1 MQWRIGIE
9 RWEAAMKTRGHCV
22 NVIAASVIMMLGASV
37 APTLAD
43 QWPQRPVRLI
53 IPASAGSA
61 TDFTARV
68 FADGLAVRWKQ
79 PVVVEH
85 RPGAD
90 GLIGTTAFVGARDDH
105 TLMLSFAAP
114 ISLLPVIHASLPYD
128 PARDLVPI
136 AAASDTFVAL
146 SAHASLKL
154 GSLKDFVSFAR
165 SRPGQLNYYAPASAL
180 PYLMAGFLK
189 AQHLDLVQVSYREQN
204 LGVQDHAQGRI
215 HVMISVTTSL
225 VPLVQSGHIKLL
237 AVTNSKRSPM
247 MPEVPTATESG
258 FPELAFEG
266 LLGFIGPRGM
276 SAELIERISADV
288 RAVASEPAVAA
299 RLGAVGQVAR
309 GTTPAEFAE
318 MIEVQRAKI
327 ATIVQETGMRASR

>member
-1 MQWRIGIE
+1 MN
-9 RWEAAMKTRGHCV
+9 TRRHCA
-22 NVIAASVIMMLGASV
+22 NVIAASVIAALGASV
-37 APTLAD
+37 APAQAD

-53 IPASAGSA
+53 VPASAGSSI
-61 TDFTARV
+61 DFSARV

-79 PVVVEH
+79 PLVVEN

-105 TLMLSFAAP
+105 TLMFSFAAP
-114 ISLLPVIHASLPYD
+114 ISVLPVIHATLPYD
-128 PARDLVPI
+128 PARDLLPI
-136 AAASDTFVAL
+136 ASATDTFVAL

-154 GSLKDFVSFAR
+154 GSLKEFVSLAR
-165 SRPGQLNYYAPASAL
+165 PRPGQLNYYAPASAF
-180 PYLMAGFLK
+180 PYLIAGFLK
-189 AQHLDLVQVSYREQN
+189 AQHLDLVPVSYRDQN

-215 HVMISVTTSL
+215 HVMMSTTTTFA
-225 VPLVQSGHIKLL
+225 PLVQSGQVKLL

-266 LLGFIGPRGM
+266 LAGFIGPRGM
-276 SAELIERISADV
+276 SAELIERISGDV
-288 RAVASEPAVAA
+288 RAVAVEPAVAA
-299 RLGAVGQVAR
+299 RLAAVGQIAR

-318 MIEVQRAKI
+318 MIEAQRLKI

>member
-1 MQWRIGIE
+1 MN
-9 RWEAAMKTRGHCV
+9 TRRHCV
-22 NVIAASVIMMLGASV
+22 NVIAASVIAALGASV
-37 APTLAD
+37 APAQAD

-53 IPASAGSA
+53 VPASAGSSI
-61 TDFTARV
+61 DFSARV
-68 FADGLAVRWKQ
+68 FADALAVRWKQ
-79 PVVVEH
+79 PLVVEN

-105 TLMLSFAAP
+105 TLMFSFAAP
-114 ISLLPVIHASLPYD
+114 ISVLPVIHASLPYD
-128 PARDLVPI
+128 PARDLLPI
-136 AAASDTFVAL
+136 ASATDTFVAL

-154 GSLKDFVSFAR
+154 GSLKEFVSFAR
-165 SRPGQLNYYAPASAL
+165 SRPGQLNYYAPASAF
-180 PYLMAGFLK
+180 PYLIAGFLN
-189 AQHLDLVQVSYREQN
+189 AQHLDLVPVSYRDQN

-215 HVMISVTTSL
+215 HVMMSTTTTFA
-225 VPLVQSGHIKLL
+225 PLVQSGHVKLL

-266 LLGFIGPRGM
+266 LAGFIGPRGM
-276 SAELIERISADV
+276 SAELIERISGDV
-288 RAVASEPAVAA
+288 RAVAIEPAVAA
-299 RLGAVGQVAR
+299 RLAAVGQIAR

-318 MIEVQRAKI
+318 MIEAQRLKI